1 MANIITPENQPEFI
15 GQIIDIFEDF
25 LTEKGVTLNNPE
37 IQEAIDE
44 GEDPK
49 GLAIIFGS
57 DYSSLQDSLTAMLTE
72 WHVLP

>member
-1 MANIITPENQPEFI
+1 MANMITPENQPEFI

-37 IQEAIDE
+37 IQEAIDK

>member
-1 MANIITPENQPEFI
+1 MANMITPENQPEFI

-25 LTEKGVTLNNPE
+25 LTEKGVTNPE

-49 GLAIIFGS
+49 DLAIIFGS
-57 DYSSLQDSLTAMLTE
+57 DYGSLQDSLTAMLTE

>member
-1 MANIITPENQPEFI
+1 MANMITPENQPEFI

-57 DYSSLQDSLTAMLTE
+57 DYSSLQDSLTTMLTE

>member
-1 MANIITPENQPEFI
+1 MANMITPENQPEFI

-49 GLAIIFGS
+49 DLAIIFGS
-57 DYSSLQDSLTAMLTE
+57 DYGSPQDSLTAMLTE

>member
-1 MANIITPENQPEFI
+1 MANMITPENQPEFI

-57 DYSSLQDSLTAMLTE
+57 DYGSLQDSLTTMLTE
-72 WHVLP
+72 WRVLP

>member
-1 MANIITPENQPEFI
+1 MANMITPENQPEFI

-44 GEDPK
+44 GEDPED
-49 GLAIIFGS
+49 LAIISGS
-57 DYSSLQDSLTAMLTE
+57 DYNSLQDSLTAMLTE

>member
-1 MANIITPENQPEFI
+1 MANMITPENQPEFI

-49 GLAIIFGS
+49 DLAIIFGS
-57 DYSSLQDSLTAMLTE
+57 DYGSLQDSLTAMLTE

>member
-1 MANIITPENQPEFI
+1 MANMITPENQPEFI

-57 DYSSLQDSLTAMLTE
+57 DYSSLQDSLTDMLTE

>member
-1 MANIITPENQPEFI
+1 MANMITPENQPEFI
-15 GQIIDIFEDF
+15 GQLIDIFEDF

-44 GEDPK
+44 GEDPQS
-49 GLAIIFGS
+49 LAIIFGS

>member
-1 MANIITPENQPEFI
+1 MANMITSENQPEFI

-49 GLAIIFGS
+49 DLAIIFGS
-57 DYSSLQDSLTAMLTE
+57 DYGSLQDSLTAMLTE

>member
-1 MANIITPENQPEFI
+1 MANMITPENQPEFI

-49 GLAIIFGS
+49 ALAIIFGS
-57 DYSSLQDSLTAMLTE
+57 DYGSLQDSLTAMLTE

>member
-49 GLAIIFGS
+49 DLAIISGS
-57 DYSSLQDSLTAMLTE
+57 DYSSLQNSLTAMLTE

>member
-1 MANIITPENQPEFI
+1 MANMITPENQPEFI

>member
-1 MANIITPENQPEFI
+1 MANMITHENQPEFI

-49 GLAIIFGS
+49 DLAIIFGS

>member
-1 MANIITPENQPEFI
+1 MANMITPENQPEFI

-25 LTEKGVTLNNPE
+25 LTKKGVTLNNPE

-49 GLAIIFGS
+49 DLAIISGS

>member
-1 MANIITPENQPEFI
+1 MANMITPENQPEFI

-57 DYSSLQDSLTAMLTE
+57 DYNSLQDSLKDMLTE

>member
-1 MANIITPENQPEFI
+1 MANMITPENQPEFI

-44 GEDPK
+44 GEDQK
-49 GLAIIFGS
+49 DLAIIFGS

>member
-1 MANIITPENQPEFI
+1 MANMITPENQPEFI

-44 GEDPK
+44 GEDLK
-49 GLAIIFGS
+49 DLAIISGS

>member
-1 MANIITPENQPEFI
+1 MANMITHENQPEFI

-49 GLAIIFGS
+49 DLAIISGS

>member
-1 MANIITPENQPEFI
+1 MANMITPENRPEFI

-49 GLAIIFGS
+49 DLAIISGS

>member
-1 MANIITPENQPEFI
+1 MANMITPENQPEFI

-49 GLAIIFGS
+49 DLAIIFGS

>member
-1 MANIITPENQPEFI
+1 MANMITPENQPVFI

-49 GLAIIFGS
+49 DLAIIFGS
-57 DYSSLQDSLTAMLTE
+57 DYGSLQDSLTAMLTE

>member
-1 MANIITPENQPEFI
+1 MANMITPENQPEFI

-37 IQEAIDE
+37 IQEAIDK
-44 GEDPK
+44 GEDPQ
-49 GLAIIFGS
+49 GLAVIFGS

>member
-1 MANIITPENQPEFI
+1 MANMITPENQPEFI

-49 GLAIIFGS
+49 DLAIISGS
-57 DYSSLQDSLTAMLTE
+57 DYGSLQDSLTAMLTE

>member
-1 MANIITPENQPEFI
+1 MANMITPENQPEFI

-49 GLAIIFGS
+49 DLAIIFGS
-57 DYSSLQDSLTAMLTE
+57 DYGSLQDSLTAMLTE
-72 WHVLP
+72 WHVLS

>member
-1 MANIITPENQPEFI
+1 MANMITPENQPEFI

-44 GEDPK
+44 GENPED
-49 GLAIIFGS
+49 LAIISGS

>member
-1 MANIITPENQPEFI
+1 MANMITPENQPEFI

-49 GLAIIFGS
+49 DLAIIAGS
-57 DYSSLQDSLTAMLTE
+57 DYRSLQDSLTAMLTE

>member
-1 MANIITPENQPEFI
+1 MANMITPENQPEFI

-44 GEDPK
+44 SEDQK
-49 GLAIIFGS
+49 DLAIIFGS

>member
-1 MANIITPENQPEFI
+1 MANMITHENQPEFI

-44 GEDPK
+44 GEDLK
-49 GLAIIFGS
+49 DLAIISGS

>member
-1 MANIITPENQPEFI
+1 MANMITPENQPEFI

-25 LTEKGVTLNNPE
+25 LTEKGVTLNNPK

-49 GLAIIFGS
+49 DLAIISGS

>member
-1 MANIITPENQPEFI
+1 MANMITPENQPEFI

-25 LTEKGVTLNNPE
+25 LTEKGITLNNPE

-49 GLAIIFGS
+49 DLAIISGS

>member
-1 MANIITPENQPEFI
+1 MANMITPENQPEFI

-49 GLAIIFGS
+49 DLAIISGS

>member
-1 MANIITPENQPEFI
+1 MANMITPENQPEFI

-25 LTEKGVTLNNPE
+25 LTKKGVTLNNPE

-49 GLAIIFGS
+49 DLAIISGS
-57 DYSSLQDSLTAMLTE
+57 DYSSLQDSLTAMLKE
-72 WHVLP
+72 WHVLH

>member
-1 MANIITPENQPEFI
+1 MANMITPENQPEFI

-49 GLAIIFGS
+49 GLAIISGS

>member
-1 MANIITPENQPEFI
+1 MANMITPENQPEFI

-49 GLAIIFGS
+49 DLAIISGS
-57 DYSSLQDSLTAMLTE
+57 DYSSLQDALTAMLTE

>member
-1 MANIITPENQPEFI
+1 MANMITPENQPEFI

-49 GLAIIFGS
+49 DLAIISGS

-72 WHVLP
+72 WRVLP

>member
-1 MANIITPENQPEFI
+1 MANMITPENQPEFI

-49 GLAIIFGS
+49 DLAIISGS
-57 DYSSLQDSLTAMLTE
+57 DYSSLQDSLTAMLAE

>member
-1 MANIITPENQPEFI
+1 MANMITPENQPEFI

-49 GLAIIFGS
+49 DLAIISGS

-72 WHVLP
+72 WHVLS

>member
-1 MANIITPENQPEFI
+1 MANMITPEKQPEFI

-49 GLAIIFGS
+49 DLAIIFGS
-57 DYSSLQDSLTAMLTE
+57 DYGSLQDSLTAMLTE